1 MYVCIASACC
11 VSMCTFVLV
20 NPALSP
26 RSRCA
31 RFPSRAFRVSIRTF
45 VTVKQVNRVPTLPE
59 AQTSQDSIGR
69 ERVCD
74 GLRAV
79 IRCSVAA
86 LQLRQYLYCCAN
98 KASKLSTAESDTSG
112 QVGDRSAFP
121 IATKNSTSMAVESR
135 DSVRSAV
142 FRLSRAAA
150 MTAAPSERM
159 LLPFRDSE
167 RRVVLARSISP
178 SASAPAAVMLSVARS
193 RSVSALLFESDFA
206 KCVPL
211 SRVLL
216 ASRWSSCSEVLRTRA
231 SALCAAVIPVYV
243 QLLQR
248 C

>member
-1 MYVCIASACC
+1 MNVCMYVRMYVCMHVCMYTYMRMYVCMYVCMHACMYTYMRMYVCMYVCIASACC
-11 VSMCTFVLV
+11 VSMCTFVHI
-20 NPALSP
+20 NPSLSP

-45 VTVKQVNRVPTLPE
+45 VPIKQVNRVPTLPE
-59 AQTSQDSIGR
+59 AQTSQDSIGF

-86 LQLRQYLYCCAN
+86 LQLRQYLYCCAS

-112 QVGDRSAFP
+112 QVVDRSAFP
-121 IATKNSTSMAVESR
+121 IATKNSTSMSVESR

-159 LLPFRDSE
+159 
-167 RRVVLARSISP
+167 
-178 SASAPAAVMLSVARS
+178 
-193 RSVSALLFESDFA
+193 
-206 KCVPL
+206 
-211 SRVLL
+211 
-216 ASRWSSCSEVLRTRA
+216 
-231 SALCAAVIPVYV
+231 
-243 QLLQR
+243 QR

>member
-1 MYVCIASACC
+1 MGDDAAG
-11 VSMCTFVLV
+11 
-20 NPALSP
+20 
-26 RSRCA
+26 
-31 RFPSRAFRVSIRTF
+31 
-45 VTVKQVNRVPTLPE
+45 E

-79 IRCSVAA
+79 IRCSVVA
-86 LQLRQYLYCCAN
+86 LQLRQYLYCCAS

-112 QVGDRSAFP
+112 QVGDRSALP
-121 IATKNSTSMAVESR
+121 IATKNSTSMSVESR

-206 KCVPL
+206 KCVIPL
-211 SRVLL
+211 SRVSL

-231 SALCAAVIPVYV
+231 SAKWLQPSAPQLFQSMYNSCSDVEEVKTVASAFAPFAVM
-243 QLLQR
+243 
-248 C
+248 